1 MAERLDEVEI
11 DLSSVTSPEEL
22 HALLARELCFPAYY
36 GKNWDA
42 FWDCIRDPE
51 QSRMPAHL
59 VVRGMSLLQ
68 QSMPREAQ
76 RFHVCLRDF
85 IFRCP
90 EFRVSWA

>member
-1 MAERLDEVEI
+1 MAERLDQVEI
-11 DLSSVTSPEEL
+11 DVSSVTSREEL
-22 HALLARELCFPAYY
+22 HVLLARELGFPGYY

-51 QSRMPAHL
+51 QSQMPNHL

-76 RFHVCLRDF
+76 RLHTCLRNF
-85 IFRCP
+85 IFERP
-90 EFRVSWA
+90 EFRFSWA